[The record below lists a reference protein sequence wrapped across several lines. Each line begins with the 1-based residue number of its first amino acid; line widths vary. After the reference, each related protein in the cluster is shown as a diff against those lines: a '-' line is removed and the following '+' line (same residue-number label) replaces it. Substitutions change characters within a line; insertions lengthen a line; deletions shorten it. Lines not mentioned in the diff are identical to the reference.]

1 MTIQLNGKQHP
12 VKFGMGALYQYERKT
27 GRSAISDFQQ
37 VAGGSPSITMVVDLI
52 YSGIVCGYRD
62 MMKRLPDFG
71 PDELADW
78 LDNDTITQM
87 MTMFADSFAP
97 ASDEPGNVVRLT
109 DNQTPEA

>member
-27 GRSAISDFQQ
+27 GRSAITDFQQ

-62 MMKRLPDFG
+62 MMKKTPPFTPD
-71 PDELADW
+71 DLADW
-78 LDNDTITQM
+78 LDNDTITQG
-87 MTMFADSFAP
+87 A
-97 ASDEPGNVVRLT
+97 
-109 DNQTPEA
+109 

>member
-1 MTIQLNGKQHP
+1 
-12 VKFGMGALYQYERKT
+12 
-27 GRSAISDFQQ
+27 
-37 VAGGSPSITMVVDLI
+37 MVVDLI

-97 ASDEPGNVVRLT
+97 ASEDAGNVVRLT